1 MRGCSRRCGPKSSVP
16 SDPSTGGRVA
26 GAVIGVLLVVLFLS
40 ISVFC
45 LIRVQKDRKNR
56 PQATYVGSDL
66 R

>member
-1 MRGCSRRCGPKSSVP
+1 M
-16 SDPSTGGRVA
+16 A

-45 LIRVQKDRKNR
+45 LIRVQKDRRKR
-56 PQATYVGSDL
+56 PQETYVGSDL